1 MYEQSAM
8 PFWKLLLLF
17 EALIC
22 QPETSAMQL
31 NTNVLQHLKL
41 LSAGRL
47 QELFDELSSCL
58 PTKLTNQAHPAD
70 IDEWND
76 YTFGLLDRDMAENL
90 LQRANPG
97 AQKAADRDNL
107 LAAFQHLD
115 HSLPV
120 ALNTDATIDAVKEK
134 LYPKSVTSNPY
145 TKSSSR
151 QKASLPQRQLLPK
164 DEDIIAGLQC
174 IRTGTSA
181 GPFADSVDLL

>member
-1 MYEQSAM
+1 MYERSAT

-22 QPETSAMQL
+22 QPASSTTKL
-31 NTNVLQHLKL
+31 NTNVLRRLKW

-47 QELFDELSSCL
+47 QELFDELSSCP
-58 PTKLTNQAHPAD
+58 PTKPTNQARPTD

-76 YTFGLLDRDMAENL
+76 NTFGLLGRDMAKNL
-90 LQRANPG
+90 LQHANLG

-107 LAAFQHLD
+107 HAAFQRLD

-120 ALNTDATIDAVKEK
+120 ALNTDATIAAVKEK

-145 TKSSSR
+145 TKSMSR
-151 QKASLPQRQLLPK
+151 QQASLPRRRLLPK
-164 DEDIIAGLQC
+164 DEDLIAGL
-174 IRTGTSA
+174 
-181 GPFADSVDLL
+181 